1 MKKIWVV
8 LLMITLT
15 MTSCFEIIEEIVLN
29 DDGSGKVSMTVNIS
43 RSKTKLKS
51 IMLMDSINNYK
62 VPSVSDIRTNMA
74 KMVAEIEKI
83 DGVSKVSHNLDFEDF
98 IFTVS
103 CDFRDVDVL
112 NNVIT
117 HFSTDGEKQAL
128 QKNKQFSYD
137 ASRKV
142 FVRNYHY
149 NLADEIHRLKQQD
162 QEVLDEA
169 SITTLY
175 RFNSLVESSTNTHAR
190 VAGNKKAVML
200 KIGARDMISNKKNI
214 KNTITLQ

>member
-1 MKKIWVV
+1 MKKIWVI
-8 LLMITLT
+8 LLVTSFV
-15 MTSCFEIIEEIVLN
+15 MTSCFEVIEEIILN
-29 DDGSGKVSMTVNIS
+29 DDGSGTVTMTVNIS

-62 VPSVSDIRTNMA
+62 VPSESDIRTNMSR
-74 KMVAEIEKI
+74 MITEIGKI
-83 DGVSKVSHNLDFEDF
+83 DGVSNVSHDIDLEDF
-98 IFTVS
+98 IFKVS

-112 NNVIT
+112 NKVIT
-117 HFSTDGEKQAL
+117 HFSTDGERQAL

-137 ASRKV
+137 SSGKI

-162 QEVLDEA
+162 REVLDEA

-175 RFNSLVESSTNTHAR
+175 RFNSPVKSSTNEHAR
-190 VAGNKKAVML
+190 IAANKKAVMI
-200 KIGARDMISNKKNI
+200 KIGARDMITNKKNI